1 MDSQHAQKDMFTK
14 RYRKVRAP
22 QPSENQIQTALVER
36 FNLMGR
42 KDAVMFHCPNGGWRF
57 KRSAGVLKA
66 MGVLPGVS
74 DLIFFWP
81 ERNALFLELKAA
93 KRVMTPAQE
102 KFAWQMKKCG
112 FAVEW
117 ADNLDEA
124 LAILARY
131 GLLTS
136 TLRRAWG

>member
-1 MDSQHAQKDMFTK
+1 MNTPAYQKELFTK

-22 QPSENQIQTALVER
+22 QPSETQIQTALVER

-42 KDAVMFHCPNGGWRF
+42 NDAVCFHVPNGGWRF
-57 KRSAGVLKA
+57 KRSAGILKA

-74 DLIFFWP
+74 DLIFLWP

-124 LAILARY
+124 LAILMRY
-131 GLLTS
+131 GLLTK
-136 TLRRAWG
+136 TIRRVC